1 MEKHT
6 EREKN
11 AWLYWL
17 REHFDEKTLTEWYL
31 QAIAAEVRRSYVKD
45 ARKVKMSD
53 LHLDFEVVAEK
64 PIIQDVVVATKVS
77 QSRWFG
83 ITGFKRKG

>member
-1 MEKHT
+1 MQKHT

-11 AWLYWL
+11 AWLYWI

-31 QAIAAEVRRSYVKD
+31 QAVATEVRRSYVKD
-45 ARKVKMSD
+45 ARKVKLEE
-53 LHLDFEVVAEK
+53 LHLSFEAASKPVVRNK
-64 PIIQDVVVATKVS
+64 VTATRVS

-83 ITGFKRKG
+83 ITGFKQKD